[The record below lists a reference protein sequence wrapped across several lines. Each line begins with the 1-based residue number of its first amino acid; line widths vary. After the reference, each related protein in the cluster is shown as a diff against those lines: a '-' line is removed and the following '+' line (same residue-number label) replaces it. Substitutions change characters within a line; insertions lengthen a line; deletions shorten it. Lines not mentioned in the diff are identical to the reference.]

1 MELAREIYA
10 LLIGSESRSRNNSMS
25 DDTTTD
31 SVTDRYEKM
40 DLDLS
45 IPPSM
50 VALVEF
56 ASNVGSSPVTSL
68 LASSLPA
75 WMTRG
80 VTPFRIESRPLQ
92 PSAVVDSSDYE
103 CPLCIQLM
111 VKLQHYLS
119 KKKPNSFIYLTHN
132 KKTFHILGSHCF
144 AETF

>member
-31 SVTDRYEKM
+31 SVKDRYEKM
-40 DLDLS
+40 DLDVS

-50 VALVEF
+50 VTLVEF
-56 ASNVGSSPVTSL
+56 ASNVGSSPVSSL

-119 KKKPNSFIYLTHN
+119 KKNLILLFI
-132 KKTFHILGSHCF
+132 
-144 AETF
+144 